1 MRVLAIYDLHGQ
13 QLYQAAGDVPATELA
28 LSLVEMNAL
37 ALFGDGFTDNSVY
50 KATIK
55 SLKESKDF
63 SDTQSILSSVDM
75 DSHIIEI

>member
-37 ALFGDGFTDNSVY
+37 ALFGDGFTDNFVY

-63 SDTQSILSSVDM
+63 SNTQSILSSVDM

>member
-13 QLYQAAGDVPATELA
+13 QLYQAAEDVPATELA